1 MADPARALDALGD
14 PTRRAVLEQ
23 LRERPLPVGEIAAR
37 LPVSRPAV
45 SRHLRILTDA
55 GLVRAA
61 AVGRNR
67 LYSVAT
73 PGLAALQDWVSTFWD
88 DALAALA
95 SDVEARVAGVPGGA
109 DTVASTFHSDG
120 PDRTDHPHRAD
131 QPHRTEH
138 PHRAPE
144 ENR

>member
-1 MADPARALDALGD
+1 MTDPEQALDALGD
-14 PTRRAVLEQ
+14 PMRRAVLEQ

-73 PGLAALQDWVSTFWD
+73 PGLAALQDWVNTFWD
-88 DALAALA
+88 DVLAALA
-95 SDVEARVAGVPGGA
+95 ADVEARVAGVPGGA
-109 DTVASTFHSDG
+109 DTVPRTGRS
-120 PDRTDHPHRAD
+120 DRTDHPR
-131 QPHRTEH
+131 RT
-138 PHRAPE
+138 AE